1 MASQHFDLL
10 TRLPFELAL
19 DIFGYLPLLS
29 AWKLQLVSKQWR
41 SLLTT
46 PKFLALRLAQD
57 GRLLAP
63 LDAEDSTSIIEEQV
77 QRSTRHMQAMRLS
90 RPYSYAELHVK
101 LQKKNK
107 QVGLETSLLHAEAL
121 CGKNFAYTTLVDGG
135 SNVVLYDLTSGQ
147 EQRYQGLDC
156 EHILAITLTDRVLG
170 FVTLGGMLYVADLR
184 AREKPAVAMRLPSSK
199 LVALKSDCQTIALR
213 FYPDTLATYTHSS
226 KRLHLY
232 RLPEQNMTVPALQGM
247 LVLPEDILVSE
258 AQGIVDVFGHASTWI
273 GHTRFV
279 LASGK
284 GEHTLPTP
292 VATAFLHVEQSLAP
306 GYDGFCGEAR
316 FTGTEGLYRIRLD
329 VQTDE
334 WYLEYTDG
342 TPHSSVMFDAKAGKL
357 YLEHHQLMSMDHW
370 SLTGYERGHIVRWRD
385 TIYCFHRYQDERLT
399 VFTVQHPGTDA
410 AEARRR
416 VAALH
421 QNGSEGAIAA
431 FVNDSCIVTLGYYW
445 DPERTLRQSGRISV
459 FWFDEASTL
468 AGGYDTGLWTAGDE
482 ARFPWTLDLDRQYVI
497 PKARGGDGVA
507 V

>member
-1 MASQHFDLL
+1 MASQHIDLL
-10 TRLPFELAL
+10 TRLPFELTL
-19 DIFGYLPLLS
+19 EIFGYLPLLS

-41 SLLTT
+41 TLLTT
-46 PKFLALRLAQD
+46 PKFLAPRLAQD
-57 GRLLAP
+57 GRLLASF
-63 LDAEDSTSIIEEQV
+63 DAEDSTSTIEEQV
-77 QRSTRHMQAMRLS
+77 QRSTRSMQAMRLG
-90 RPYSYAELHVK
+90 RPFSYSELHVK
-101 LQKKNK
+101 LQKTSK
-107 QVGLETSLLHAEAL
+107 QVGPETSLLHAEAL

-156 EHILAITLTDRVLG
+156 EHILAITLTNRVLS
-170 FVTLGGMLYVADLR
+170 FVTLGGMLCVADLR
-184 AREKPAVAMRLPSSK
+184 AREKPAVAIRLPSSK

-213 FYPDTLATYTHSS
+213 FYPDTLATYIHSS
-226 KRLHLY
+226 KRLDLY
-232 RLPEQNMTVPALQGM
+232 RLPEQNMTVPALQGT
-247 LVLPEDILVSE
+247 LVLPGDILISE
-258 AQGIVDVFGHASTWI
+258 AQRH
-273 GHTRFV
+273 R
-279 LASGK
+279 
-284 GEHTLPTP
+284 
-292 VATAFLHVEQSLAP
+292 
-306 GYDGFCGEAR
+306 
-316 FTGTEGLYRIRLD
+316 TEGLYRIRLD
-329 VQTDE
+329 VQTDA

-342 TPHSSVMFDAKAGKL
+342 TPHSSVMFDAKA
-357 YLEHHQLMSMDHW
+357 
-370 SLTGYERGHIVRWRD
+370 GHIVRWRD

-399 VFTVQHPGTDA
+399 VFTAQHPGTDA
-410 AEARRR
+410 AEASMEFAHNRNTLGRR

-431 FVNDSCIVTLGYYW
+431 FVNGSCIVTLGYYW